1 MEEGGS
7 SYCYEPATTKAEEAK
22 RKRLLKMAVGGWQVA
37 VAAREVGG
45 DRGPQVGC
53 PGVGDADQAQ
63 LTNSRLEEILSVA
76 AAVGAGVVMESGSKA
91 CLGCS

>member
-45 DRGPQVGC
+45 IVGH
-53 PGVGDADQAQ
+53 
-63 LTNSRLEEILSVA
+63 
-76 AAVGAGVVMESGSKA
+76 K
-91 CLGCS
+91 